1 MGRKKKKTSKP
12 WCWYCNREFEDEK
25 ILLQH
30 QKAKH
35 FKCHICHKKLYTGPG
50 LQIHCMQVHK
60 ESIDKVPNAIKGR
73 DDISLEICGMENI
86 PEEDLVEHE
95 KQKSQLSGQGK
106 EEYLESDSEDSQPP
120 PPPPPPPPVTAP
132 PLGPIQPPVPPPM
145 MMGYPPHMMIPGY
158 PPPPPPHMMGMMG
171 MNPMMMFP
179 MPGMQNV
186 RPNIPSSALPSP
198 IQPNIAPPNQSSLMM
213 QKSQH
218 GQKPLPLMSLKP
230 QRLMTPQP
238 LKPPLHTSIPGPIQP
253 PIFPPVVQAPLLQVP
268 PPPPIPKVTQNSE
281 PSKIEKLP
289 LGSILVHPEFDIS
302 LEEYRASLPKYK
314 SQHSQNGN
322 RY

>member
-60 ESIDKVPNAIKGR
+60 ESIDRVPNAIKGR
-73 DDISLEICGMENI
+73 DDITLEICGMENI

-95 KQKSQLSGQGK
+95 KQKAQQSGQGK
-106 EEYLESDSEDSQPP
+106 DEYLDSDSEDSQPP
-120 PPPPPPPPVTAP
+120 PPPPPPPPPKVAP
-132 PLGPIQPPVPPPM
+132 GPAPMQPPIPSPM

-158 PPPPPPHMMGMMG
+158 PPPMMGMMG

-186 RPNIPSSALPSP
+186 QNRPNIPNPSHSA
-198 IQPNIAPPNQSSLMM
+198 QPHSATPQSNPQSVIM
-213 QKSQH
+213 QKPPH
-218 GQKPLPLMSLKP
+218 GQKPPPLMSLN
-230 QRLMTPQP
+230 PQP
-238 LKPPLHTSIPGPIQP
+238 LMATQAQKVPLQSSIPPNIQS
-253 PIFPPVVQAPLLQVP
+253 PIFPPVVPPPLMQIP
-268 PPPPIPKVTQNSE
+268 PPPPPPKIPQAVE
-281 PSKIEKLP
+281 PPKIEILP
-289 LGSILVHPEFDIS
+289 PGSILVHPEYDIS

-314 SQHSQNGN
+314 SQSQNGN
-322 RY
+322 KY